1 LSSDWEPEVHFALA
15 LYQLSKSPRA
25 RRALETLALEARTL
39 LAAFAHPHQIIEE
52 VKTMRAM
59 QVEADRLEPTQPARA
74 AVLRYQAARIGL

>member
-1 LSSDWEPEVHFALA
+1 MHFALA
-15 LYQLSKSPRA
+15 LYHLSRSPRV
-25 RRALETLALEARTL
+25 RRAARTLLLETRTL
-39 LAAFAHPHQIIEE
+39 LAALANPHQIIDE